1 MRRRASASC
10 PRRSS
15 PSIATRTR
23 RRGTSPTSLRAAS
36 RKAEPE
42 KSSRAPPYTS
52 RAILRMRFRTT
63 APPAVRPSATIS
75 RPPAVIPGA
84 THTVQGPPCTLTPDR
99 RIWPAG
105 EAAFFLMREASHR
118 EAVAPLGSA
127 ALDHLLAIRRTHSLQ
142 ESVRSSA
149 LAAIRLIGSLH
160 GYGSLKTVKRVSYVS
175 RVAMSSVGLLL
186 ASFLFALSRLAASL
200 LAFSAPST
208 ETRASPFASP
218 IPANKRPYR
227 PPPSSTPRP

>member
-42 KSSRAPPYTS
+42 KSPRAPSYTS

-75 RPPAVIPGA
+75 LPPAVIPGA
-84 THTVQGPPCTLTPDR
+84 TNTVQGPPCTLTPNR

-105 EAAFFLMREASHR
+105 EAAFFLMRAASHR
-118 EAVAPLGSA
+118 EAMPPFCSA
-127 ALDHLLAIRRTHSLQ
+127 ALDHLLAIRRTHALQ

-149 LAAIRLIGSLH
+149 LAAVRLIGSLH
-160 GYGSLKTVKRVSYVS
+160 GYSSFKTVKRVSYVS
-175 RVAMSSVGLLL
+175 RVAMSSIGLLFC
-186 ASFLFALSRLAASL
+186 SWVYGTRMRLHAGRRGGRVDL
-200 LAFSAPST
+200 RLYEP
-208 ETRASPFASP
+208 
-218 IPANKRPYR
+218 
-227 PPPSSTPRP
+227 